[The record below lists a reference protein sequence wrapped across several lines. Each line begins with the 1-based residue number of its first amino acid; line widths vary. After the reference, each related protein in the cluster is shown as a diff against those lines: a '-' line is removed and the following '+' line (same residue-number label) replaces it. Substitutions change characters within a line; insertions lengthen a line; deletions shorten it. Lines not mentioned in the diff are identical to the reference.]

1 MPTVSRGDVVWVT
14 FPDPEDIPD
23 EEFENPHP
31 AIIVQNDTRNHRHD
45 TTIVAP
51 LSTSQSSEEEFADVA
66 ISSTSEEVDD
76 DSIAKLGLLSAVS
89 VPGRIMD
96 QSEDPNVWKMGELSA
111 SKMSEIEA
119 RLEVLL
125 GIA

>member
-1 MPTVSRGDVVWVT
+1 MWVT
-14 FPDPEDIPD
+14 FPDPDDIPD

-31 AIIVQNDTRNHRHD
+31 AVVVQNDHRNYNYD

-51 LSTSQSSEEEFADVA
+51 LTTNQTSEEEFADVA
-66 ISSTSEEVDD
+66 ISATSEGVDT
-76 DSIAKLGLLSAVS
+76 DSVAKLGLLSAVS

-96 QSEDPNVWKMGELSA
+96 ESDDPDVWKMGELSA
-111 SKMSEIEA
+111 SKLSEIEA
-119 RLEVLL
+119 KLEILL

>member
-1 MPTVSRGDVVWVT
+1 MPTISRGDVVWVT
-14 FPDPEDIPD
+14 FPDPEDVPE

-31 AIIVQNDTRNHRHD
+31 AVVVQNDSRNHKYD

-51 LSTSQSSEEEFADVA
+51 LSTSQESSEEFADVE
-66 ISSTSEEVDD
+66 ISSSSEGVDD

-96 QSEDPNVWKMGELSA
+96 ESEDPSVWKMGELSA
-111 SKMSEIEA
+111 SKMAEIEA
-119 RLEVLL
+119 RMEVLL

>member
-1 MPTVSRGDVVWVT
+1 MPSVARGDVVYVT

-23 EEFENPHP
+23 EEFDNPHP
-31 AIIVQNDTRNHRHD
+31 AIVVQNDTRNHRYD

-51 LSTSQSSEEEFADVA
+51 LTTSQSSEEEFADVQ
-66 ISSTSEEVDD
+66 ILSTSEGVDE
-76 DSIAKLGLLSAVS
+76 DSIAKSGMLSTVS

-96 QSEDPNVWKMGELSA
+96 HSENPDIWKMGELSA
-111 SKMSEIEA
+111 NKMNEIEA

>member
-1 MPTVSRGDVVWVT
+1 MPSVSRGDVVWVT

-31 AIIVQNDTRNHRHD
+31 SVVVQNNTRNHRYD

-51 LSTSQSSEEEFADVA
+51 LSTSQASEEEFADVA
-66 ISSTSEEVDD
+66 ISSSSEEVEE
-76 DSIAKLGLLSAVS
+76 DSIAKLGMLSMVS

-96 QSEDPNVWKMGELSA
+96 ESEDPNVWKMGELSA
-111 SKMSEIEA
+111 GKMNEIEA
-119 RLEVLL
+119 HLEVLL